1 VRPETVAP
9 NRLKEVVV
17 MAALTRKAWVAKI
30 AAAWKNAIDA
40 VFQTGD
46 VLLEAKRDLSHG
58 SFLQMIRKDLPF
70 GPRTA
75 QMLMVI
81 AKDKRLRPNAKPASY
96 LPASWTVLHVLNQL
110 PDQEF
115 SAALTAGIISP
126 KMTRADARAIASPR
140 RISVVVNHRT
150 ERVVSPVYV
159 KSAPTIVPFYKSAPP
174 TSPVQSPDATKVAEA
189 LVAKH
194 GVRACVE
201 IATAISRD
209 PEVHRALL
217 QLTEQDFAAA
227 SISSSR
233 QR

>member
-115 SAALTAGIISP
+115 SAALAAD
-126 KMTRADARAIASPR
+126 RARGVTGLREVRSDHSAVLQVCAADIACAKPGCNKSCRGTCSKARCA
-140 RISVVVNHRT
+140 
-150 ERVVSPVYV
+150 
-159 KSAPTIVPFYKSAPP
+159 
-174 TSPVQSPDATKVAEA
+174 
-189 LVAKH
+189 
-194 GVRACVE
+194 GVR
-201 IATAISRD
+201 
-209 PEVHRALL
+209 
-217 QLTEQDFAAA
+217 
-227 SISSSR
+227 
-233 QR
+233 